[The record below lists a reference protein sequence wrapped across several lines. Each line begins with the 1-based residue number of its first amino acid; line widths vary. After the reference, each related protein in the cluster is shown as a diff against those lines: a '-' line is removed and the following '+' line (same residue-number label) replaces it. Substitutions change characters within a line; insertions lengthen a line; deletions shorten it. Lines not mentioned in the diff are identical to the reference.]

1 MSQYEE
7 VLEEIKAL
15 PVGEEISERTARLI
29 AGWYN
34 TGASADVGVF
44 VATGVVQTPNLFT
57 YITNDGENYTGASA
71 SDRLILDHLAMFLL
85 PRNGI
90 QEGELESLWVD
101 A

>member
-1 MSQYEE
+1 MSQFDE

-15 PVGEEISERTARLI
+15 PVGDEISDRSARLI

-34 TGASADVGVF
+34 TGASTDIAVF
-44 VATGVVQTPNLFT
+44 VT
-57 YITNDGENYTGASA
+57 TGAVQSRDLFWQVTDDGKNYEGA
-71 SDRLILDHLAMFLL
+71 AADERLILDHLAMYLL
-85 PRNGI
+85 PRGGI

>member
-1 MSQYEE
+1 MSQFDE

-15 PVGEEISERTARLI
+15 PVGDEISDRSARLI

-34 TGASADVGVF
+34 TGASTEVAMF
-44 VATGVVQTPNLFT
+44 VATGTVQSRDLFQQ
-57 YITNDGENYTGASA
+57 ITNEGENYKGAA
-71 SDRLILDHLAMFLL
+71 ADERLILDHLAMYLL
-85 PRNGI
+85 SRGGI